1 MHGPLS
7 NQMTEAQ
14 FDAERAKLRE
24 RGETSVER
32 TARWEQDLADL
43 FYRSGWT
50 QEALAKKEGRG
61 QRVRVLMGVEC
72 FFTYKVETDRIVVH
86 VSPRDQMEALLNEHG
101 LSTHEPWS
109 PMPGRTDQNWG
120 KPK

>member
-1 MHGPLS
+1 MRQLVDINSAIALDPPTVDRLA
-7 NQMTEAQ
+7 TE
-14 FDAERAKLRE
+14 
-24 RGETSVER
+24 V
-32 TARWEQDLADL
+32 WEL
-43 FYRSGWT
+43 T
-50 QEALAKKEGRG
+50 KEFPDYCEG
-61 QRVRVLMGVEC
+61 VRVLMGVEC

-86 VSPRDQMEALLNEHG
+86 VSPRDQMEALLNEHE